1 MATADTADTAGSG
14 QEGGGRNDFLAG
26 FGRLDILRQFGL
38 LLGLAASV
46 ALGFAVVLWS
56 QNEDWQPLYGNMQGY
71 DTADLID
78 ALEAD
83 GARYR
88 LDPESG
94 IVLVPSGQVS
104 SLRLAVASAGVSR
117 DDGYGYE
124 SLDEEQGLGT
134 SQFMEMNRYRR
145 SQEGELQRTIAS
157 MRNVRSARV
166 HLATPERSVFM
177 RAERRSSASVFLNLR
192 SGRQLTESQVQA
204 ITNLV
209 ASSVPDMMADSVTV
223 VDQNGNLLSGRD
235 RDPEMVIAA
244 EQFEYVRR
252 FEDSLME
259 RISRILHP
267 VVGAGRFTAEVS
279 ASVDFTRTERAE
291 EQFNPDNSVLRS
303 EQSMIE
309 AGSGPGAQGI
319 PGALTN
325 QPPGNAQ
332 VPEQLPEADADAAA
346 PADANAQEQTGGSS
360 REQSTRN
367 YELDRTISYT
377 NFDPVNLERLTVAVV
392 LDERSGEGATAW
404 SEDEIERIRSLVRDA
419 IGFDAGRGDRV
430 TVVNQQF
437 ASVEF
442 AEDEAVPLWQQ
453 PWVISA
459 VKQAGAGLFV
469 LALVFGV
476 LLPVLRKLASAGGES
491 RSLRD
496 RAGEG
501 EFADLNL
508 DDSGDPSVTL
518 RGGDDV
524 LLPGP
529 DEGYERQ
536 LNAVRGLV
544 AEDPGRVAQVVKQW
558 IERD

>member
-1 MATADTADTAGSG
+1 MATADTADTADSGEDGGS
-14 QEGGGRNDFLAG
+14 RNDFLAG

-56 QNEDWQPLYGNMQGY
+56 QNEDWQPLYANMQGY
-71 DTADLID
+71 DTADLVN
-78 ALEAD
+78 ALESE
-83 GARYR
+83 GAPYR
-88 LDPESG
+88 LDPGSG
-94 IVLVPSGQVS
+94 IVLVPSEEVS
-104 SLRLAVASAGVSR
+104 ALRLAVASAGVSR
-117 DDGYGYE
+117 DTGYGYE

-157 MRNVRSARV
+157 MRNVQSARV

-177 RAERRSSASVFLNLR
+177 RAERQGSASVFLNLN

-204 ITNLV
+204 ITNVV
-209 ASSVPDMMADSVTV
+209 ASSVPDMMADRVTV

-267 VVGAGRFTAEVS
+267 VVGAGRFTAEVN

-291 EQFNPDNSVLRS
+291 EQFNPDNSALRS

-309 AGSGPGAQGI
+309 TGSGPGAQGI

-325 QPPGNAQ
+325 QPPGNAE
-332 VPEQLPEADADAAA
+332 VPEQAPQQGANGAAQADAQA
-346 PADANAQEQTGGSS
+346 EQQGSS

-392 LDERSGEGATAW
+392 LDERSGEGAPVW
-404 SEDEIERIRSLVRDA
+404 SDEELERVRSLVRDA
-419 IGFDAGRGDRV
+419 IGFEAERGDRV
-430 TVVNQQF
+430 TVLNQQF

-442 AEDEAVPLWQQ
+442 AEDQSLPLWQQ

-459 VKQAGAGLFV
+459 VKQVGAGLFV

-476 LLPVLRKLASAGGES
+476 LLPVLRRLASAGSEN

-508 DDSGDPSVTL
+508 DGSGDPSVTL
-518 RGGDDV
+518 RGSDDV
-524 LLPGP
+524 MLPGP

-536 LNAVRGLV
+536 LNAVRELV
-544 AEDPGRVAQVVKQW
+544 SDDPGRVAQVVKQW
-558 IERD
+558 VERE